1 MSDLAGSGLTLVTLG
16 SGFVRHFTVLFCPKD
31 LMHTTKCQSA
41 LLSEQAQLQKDVSQW
56 TARLESCQK
65 ETETKEQQLQELRD
79 EIRESKL
86 QLDQQEMVLY
96 SKGVTI
102 HFVGL
107 CLPPPYPRPGCP
119 MCTV

>member
-1 MSDLAGSGLTLVTLG
+1 
-16 SGFVRHFTVLFCPKD
+16 
-31 LMHTTKCQSA
+31 MHTTKCQSA